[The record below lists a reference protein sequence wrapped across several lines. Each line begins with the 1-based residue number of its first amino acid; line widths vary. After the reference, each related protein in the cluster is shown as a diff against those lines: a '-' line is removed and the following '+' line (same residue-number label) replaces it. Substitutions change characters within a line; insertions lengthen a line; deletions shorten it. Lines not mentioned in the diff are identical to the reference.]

1 MPLLWDA
8 NVGRR
13 MKTIYLAG
21 PVYTTLTVDID
32 PDGAEVAGY
41 GEATDAVFALR
52 LTDTERLLLA
62 AALLRTGEHVERL
75 ADGVSELRRT
85 KETGGKTDA

>member
-1 MPLLWDA
+1 
-8 NVGRR
+8 
-13 MKTIYLAG
+13 MKTINLQPQEYD
-21 PVYTTLTVDID
+21 TLTVELT
-32 PDGAEVAGY
+32 PDGAEVVGH
-41 GEATDAVFALR
+41 GDAADAFFLFT

-85 KETGGKTDA
+85 KETGGKTDE